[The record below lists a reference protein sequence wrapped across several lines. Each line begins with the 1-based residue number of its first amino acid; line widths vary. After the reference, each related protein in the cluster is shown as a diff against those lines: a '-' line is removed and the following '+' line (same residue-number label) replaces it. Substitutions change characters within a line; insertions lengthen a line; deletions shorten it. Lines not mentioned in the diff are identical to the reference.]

1 MGTRRSDKVAEQLE
15 SIERAHDWFGLTKES
30 WADSDRGCALM
41 LGAFLDAHLEKLLR
55 SVFVQRKSIVDP
67 LFQYQG
73 PLSTFSA
80 KIRVAYCLRLI
91 HEHEYRDLGR
101 ILKIRNRFAHEL
113 HGVSFARDPE
123 IAKLCEGLESRK
135 TRGLD
140 TEGISNRWL
149 FWLTAYTLASDIDNR
164 TLDDETEERIPA
176 KTVFNEP

>member
-113 HGVSFARDPE
+113 HGGSFSKDPE

-140 TEGISNRWL
+140 TEGTANRWES
-149 FWLTAYTLASDIDNR
+149 WR
-164 TLDDETEERIPA
+164 
-176 KTVFNEP
+176 